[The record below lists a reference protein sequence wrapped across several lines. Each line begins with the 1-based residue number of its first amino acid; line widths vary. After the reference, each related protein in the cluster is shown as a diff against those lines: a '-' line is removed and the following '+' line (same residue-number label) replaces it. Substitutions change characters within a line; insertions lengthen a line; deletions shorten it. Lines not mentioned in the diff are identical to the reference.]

1 LVPFDTGISNHEATD
16 IMKITGHASGEMLR
30 AYDKS
35 ERADNP
41 TKKVN
46 LVG

>member
-1 LVPFDTGISNHEATD
+1 MLSSGFSDSD